1 MCQNPSIYE
10 SRILAFVDILG
21 FQNMIQQSTFD
32 YKEQQRILDAMN
44 IIHSYKTLNDNGL
57 NGGGLKEHGIQI
69 TTFSDSAIIS
79 YPIDFEGGLFHVLL
93 DLIHMQIDLSSLG
106 IFIRGGISI
115 GLAYHDEYNAFG
127 PAMNEAYR
135 LESTKAESPRIILTS
150 QTLYDGIKAS
160 ESLQNP
166 YDISLLESLIRQ
178 DKADGFYYLDYL
190 RQYQELD
197 YPEFDYYLWLNTIR
211 DYLVQNLNSYHS
223 DEKIYPK
230 YRWMLE
236 YWNDVLNSP
245 GLSIPVEEET
255 SADERKRIR
264 ENYPRLV
271 VKPEYPYQ

>member
-1 MCQNPSIYE
+1 
-10 SRILAFVDILG
+10 
-21 FQNMIQQSTFD
+21 
-32 YKEQQRILDAMN
+32 
-44 IIHSYKTLNDNGL
+44 
-57 NGGGLKEHGIQI
+57 
-69 TTFSDSAIIS
+69 
-79 YPIDFEGGLFHVLL
+79 
-93 DLIHMQIDLSSLG
+93 MQIDLSSLG

-264 ENYPRLV
+264 ENYSRLV

>member
-264 ENYPRLV
+264 ENYSRLV

>member
-135 LESTKAESPRIILTS
+135 LESTKAVSPRIILTS

-264 ENYPRLV
+264 ENYSRLV

>member
-10 SRILAFVDILG
+10 SRILAFVAILG

-264 ENYPRLV
+264 ENYSRLV

>member
-166 YDISLLESLIRQ
+166 YDISLLESLIRK

-264 ENYPRLV
+264 ENYSRLV